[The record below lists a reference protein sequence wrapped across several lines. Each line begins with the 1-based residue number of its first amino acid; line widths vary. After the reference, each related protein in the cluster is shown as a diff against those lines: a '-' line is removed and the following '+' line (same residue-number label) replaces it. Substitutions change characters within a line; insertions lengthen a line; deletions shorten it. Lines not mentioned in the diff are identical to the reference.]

1 MRALV
6 SVYDKTNIRSFVEEL
21 SRLGW
26 EIIST
31 GGTYDL
37 LKEAGIPVIAVE
49 EVTEFEEILDGRV
62 KTLHPK
68 IHGGILYRRG
78 DKNHEATIQEQGIVP
93 IDMVINTLYPFEEA
107 MKQSDATQASII
119 EMIDIGGPAMI
130 RATAKNFK
138 DTLIV
143 TDPKDYDHVLE
154 VLRTDQNTVEFRQ
167 KMAQKAFA
175 LTSAYDQMIAQYL
188 LNEETSSQDLT
199 LTYQHEKTLRYGEN
213 PHQAADYYV
222 TKDVPFT
229 QWHGKALSYNNFN
242 DMTACIDIV
251 KEFEEP
257 VVVAIKHMNP
267 CGVAIG
273 ETPLEAYLKAYE
285 ADPVSIFGGIIGF
298 NRPVDEDVAKEMAKL
313 FLEIIIAPSFTQ
325 EALEVLQKKKNL
337 RLITMDELDQPAK
350 PSKEIR
356 QTFGG
361 LLVQDKDVELFNED
375 QLENVTD
382 RPVSDEE
389 MTNLLFAWKVAKHLN
404 SNAVVLAKDG
414 QTIGLGHGE
423 VRRSWAV
430 EKAVDRAIKSPAG
443 AVLASD
449 GFFFEDTINILKEHG
464 VKAIIQPGGSIQDP
478 KVIDAAKEANMS
490 LLMTHMRHFKH

>member
-6 SVYDKTNIRSFVEEL
+6 SVFDKTNVVPFVKGLVE
-21 SRLGW
+21 LGW

-37 LKEAGIPVIAVE
+37 LKESGVPVIAVE
-49 EVTEFEEILDGRV
+49 EVTGFEEILDGRV
-62 KTLHPK
+62 KTLHPY

-78 DKNHEATIQEQGIVP
+78 DKNHEATIDEKGIRP

-107 MKQSDATQASII
+107 VNKPGATQESII

-143 TDPKDYDHVLE
+143 IDPKDYDEVLE
-154 VLRTDQNTVEFRQ
+154 ALQKNQNTLEFRQ

-175 LTSAYDQMIAQYL
+175 LTSAYDQMIANYL
-188 LNEETSSQDLT
+188 LGEETAQEDLT
-199 LTYQHEKTLRYGEN
+199 LNYQHEETLRYGEN

-222 TKDVPFT
+222 TDDVPFT
-229 QWHGKALSYNNFN
+229 QLHGKALSYNNFN

-251 KEFEEP
+251 KEFEQP
-257 VVVAIKHMNP
+257 VCVAIKHMNP

-273 ETPLEAYLKAYE
+273 NGPLDAYLKAYE
-285 ADPVSIFGGIIGF
+285 ADSVSIFGGIIGF
-298 NRPVDEDVAKEMAKL
+298 NRPVEEDVAQEMSQL
-313 FLEIIIAPSFTQ
+313 FLEIIIAPSFTP
-325 EALEVLQKKKNL
+325 EALEILQKKKNL
-337 RLITMDELDQPAK
+337 RLVTMDGLDEPAK
-350 PSKEIR
+350 ASKEIR
-356 QTFGG
+356 QTIGG

-375 QLENVTD
+375 ELENVTD
-382 RPVSDEE
+382 RSVSEEE
-389 MTNLLFAWKVAKHLN
+389 MTDLIFAWKVAKHLN

-430 EKAVDRAIKSPAG
+430 EKAVGRAIKNPAG

-449 GFFFEDTINILKEHG
+449 GFFFGDTIEILKEHG
-464 VKAIIQPGGSIQDP
+464 VKAVIQPGGSIQDP
-478 KVIDAAKEANMS
+478 KVIEAAKEADMS